1 MLTDTAA
8 KNAKPGKPPAPRKA
22 CPAKPYKLADRDG
35 LYLYVAWSGVK
46 SWRYDYR
53 LAGARETLTIGLY
66 PDVSLNDAR
75 DQLRAARRLVARGE
89 SPSKAKQETKA
100 RKRTA
105 RANTVQAFGE
115 KWNDAK
121 APHRSKSWCDNAKR
135 WLEQDIYPTLG
146 NKPMADVTPDDIERL
161 SRRIAEKRGPKS
173 ARYARLIFAQVFKS
187 LPRDLRIGNPARDV
201 GDVIEIPKSK
211 AKGRPLTAKEL
222 PVFLDAIDRYPARP
236 STKLATKLLM
246 LTFVRKMELIQAPWD
261 ELDLKSAEWVITAE
275 RMKMDKPHIIPL
287 SRQSVA
293 CFERLLELSCGSPY
307 VFPNIAD
314 HRRPMSATTLNVLF
328 DRAGWK
334 GRFTPHGMRATASTA
349 LNSQGFSADAIERQL
364 AHTERDLV
372 RAAYN
377 HADFLDERKR
387 MMQVW
392 GDYIDMLCAGAD
404 VAPIRRHAA

>member
-1 MLTDTAA
+1 
-8 KNAKPGKPPAPRKA
+8 
-22 CPAKPYKLADRDG
+22 
-35 LYLYVAWSGVK
+35 
-46 SWRYDYR
+46 
-53 LAGARETLTIGLY
+53 
-66 PDVSLNDAR
+66 
-75 DQLRAARRLVARGE
+75 
-89 SPSKAKQETKA
+89 
-100 RKRTA
+100 
-105 RANTVQAFGE
+105 
-115 KWNDAK
+115 
-121 APHRSKSWCDNAKR
+121 
-135 WLEQDIYPTLG
+135 
-146 NKPMADVTPDDIERL
+146 
-161 SRRIAEKRGPKS
+161 
-173 ARYARLIFAQVFKS
+173 
-187 LPRDLRIGNPARDV
+187 
-201 GDVIEIPKSK
+201 
-211 AKGRPLTAKEL
+211 
-222 PVFLDAIDRYPARP
+222 
-236 STKLATKLLM
+236 
-246 LTFVRKMELIQAPWD
+246 
-261 ELDLKSAEWVITAE
+261 
-275 RMKMDKPHIIPL
+275 MKMDKPHIIPL